1 MTTRI
6 VVKIGSSSLT
16 GPEGGLNREAVSF
29 FASEIAELKKNGCE
43 VLLVTS
49 GAVAAGF
56 RSIGYPARPKLLHEK
71 QAAAAVGQVL
81 LMQAY
86 QEAFAQ
92 HGITTAQILLTRT
105 DFLQPQSHE

>member
-1 MTTRI
+1 MSSRI

-16 GPEGGLNREAVSF
+16 TEEGGLDRSSISF
-29 FASEIAELKKNGCE
+29 YASEIASLYEQGHE

-56 RSIGYPARPKLLHEK
+56 REIGYPQRPKMLHEK
-71 QAAAAVGQVL
+71 QAAAAVGQAL

-86 QEAFAQ
+86 QQAF
-92 HGITTAQILLTRT
+92 
-105 DFLQPQSHE
+105 